1 MIPKM
6 IRLALVL
13 LAVLVMALEFPKIYK
28 KTFEQRERRTQL
40 VFSEILND
48 FVTLKY
54 EYDTVQLREIQVGR
68 DRAGNTYDT
77 KALMDIFPMKNC
89 RQLMYENRFPDTIRG
104 QHVTLQMIQDAARF
118 PLFLGAGPGRK
129 SLLWMFES
137 HTDQIKMELPEDKS
151 NVERNYIRF
160 LQEQRQR
167 SAILRHVP

>member
-1 MIPKM
+1 M
-6 IRLALVL
+6 L

-104 QHVTLQMIQDAARF
+104 QHDLTDDTGCGTF
-118 PLFLGAGPGRK
+118 PLVPWGWTRTKIFIVDVRIPYG
-129 SLLWMFES
+129 S
-137 HTDQIKMELPEDKS
+137 DKNGTS
-151 NVERNYIRF
+151 
-160 LQEQRQR
+160 
-167 SAILRHVP
+167 

>member
-68 DRAGNTYDT
+68 DRAHESVDGY
-77 KALMDIFPMKNC
+77 I
-89 RQLMYENRFPDTIRG
+89 PDEK
-104 QHVTLQMIQDAARF
+104 L
-118 PLFLGAGPGRK
+118 
-129 SLLWMFES
+129 
-137 HTDQIKMELPEDKS
+137 
-151 NVERNYIRF
+151 
-160 LQEQRQR
+160 
-167 SAILRHVP
+167 SAINVRESVS

>member
-54 EYDTVQLREIQVGR
+54 EYDTVHS
-68 DRAGNTYDT
+68 
-77 KALMDIFPMKNC
+77 C
-89 RQLMYENRFPDTIRG
+89 
-104 QHVTLQMIQDAARF
+104 
-118 PLFLGAGPGRK
+118 
-129 SLLWMFES
+129 SL
-137 HTDQIKMELPEDKS
+137 
-151 NVERNYIRF
+151 V
-160 LQEQRQR
+160 
-167 SAILRHVP
+167 SAIPVAEHTQSSRLNLGNGAVPPTAQALAC

>member
-54 EYDTVQLREIQVGR
+54 EYDTVQLREIRKRSSREYLRHESIDGYIPDEELSAINVREPVPRYNSRATR
-68 DRAGNTYDT
+68 DLTNDT
-77 KALMDIFPMKNC
+77 GC
-89 RQLMYENRFPDTIRG
+89 GT
-104 QHVTLQMIQDAARF
+104 F
-118 PLFLGAGPGRK
+118 PLVPWSWTRTKIFIVDVRIPYRSDKNGTSGRYV
-129 SLLWMFES
+129 S
-137 HTDQIKMELPEDKS
+137 P
-151 NVERNYIRF
+151 NG
-160 LQEQRQR
+160 
-167 SAILRHVP
+167 

>member
-89 RQLMYENRFPDTIRG
+89 RQLMYEVPRYNSRATRDLADDTG
-104 QHVTLQMIQDAARF
+104 CGTF
-118 PLFLGAGPGRK
+118 PL
-129 SLLWMFES
+129 
-137 HTDQIKMELPEDKS
+137 
-151 NVERNYIRF
+151 
-160 LQEQRQR
+160 
-167 SAILRHVP
+167 VPWGWTRTKIFIVDV

>member
-54 EYDTVQLREIQVGR
+54 EYDTGYSYVRFRSEEIGPGILMTRKLDGYIPDEELSAINVREPVPRHNSWATR
-68 DRAGNTYDT
+68 DLTDDT
-77 KALMDIFPMKNC
+77 GC
-89 RQLMYENRFPDTIRG
+89 GT
-104 QHVTLQMIQDAARF
+104 F
-118 PLFLGAGPGRK
+118 PLVPWSWTRTKIFIVDVRIPYG
-129 SLLWMFES
+129 S
-137 HTDQIKMELPEDKS
+137 DKNGTS
-151 NVERNYIRF
+151 
-160 LQEQRQR
+160 
-167 SAILRHVP
+167 

>member
-68 DRAGNTYDT
+68 DRAREYLRHESIDGYIPDEELSAINVREPVPRYNSRATRDLTDDT
-77 KALMDIFPMKNC
+77 GC
-89 RQLMYENRFPDTIRG
+89 GT
-104 QHVTLQMIQDAARF
+104 F
-118 PLFLGAGPGRK
+118 PLVPWGWTRTKIFVVDVRIPYG
-129 SLLWMFES
+129 S
-137 HTDQIKMELPEDKS
+137 DKNGTS
-151 NVERNYIRF
+151 
-160 LQEQRQR
+160 
-167 SAILRHVP
+167 

>member
-54 EYDTVQLREIQVGR
+54 EYDTVQYVKFRSEEI
-68 DRAGNTYDT
+68 
-77 KALMDIFPMKNC
+77 
-89 RQLMYENRFPDTIRG
+89 G
-104 QHVTLQMIQDAARF
+104 QGIHMT
-118 PLFLGAGPGRK
+118 RK
-129 SLLWMFES
+129 
-137 HTDQIKMELPEDKS
+137 
-151 NVERNYIRF
+151 R
-160 LQEQRQR
+160 
-167 SAILRHVP
+167 

>member
-40 VFSEILND
+40 VFSEMLND

-77 KALMDIFPMKNC
+77 KALMDIFPMRNC

-104 QHVTLQMIQDAARF
+104 QHVTLQMI
-118 PLFLGAGPGRK
+118 
-129 SLLWMFES
+129 
-137 HTDQIKMELPEDKS
+137 
-151 NVERNYIRF
+151 
-160 LQEQRQR
+160 
-167 SAILRHVP
+167 